1 MKYFINI
8 AGKHGWKEY
17 LLPVD
22 TSVVFNIPINTVD
35 GHTITF
41 HIQN

>member
-17 LLPVD
+17 LLLVQML
-22 TSVVFNIPINTVD
+22 FNIPTNIVD

>member
-17 LLPVD
+17 LLLVY
-22 TSVVFNIPINTVD
+22 TQMLFNIPINIAD

-41 HIQN
+41 YIQN